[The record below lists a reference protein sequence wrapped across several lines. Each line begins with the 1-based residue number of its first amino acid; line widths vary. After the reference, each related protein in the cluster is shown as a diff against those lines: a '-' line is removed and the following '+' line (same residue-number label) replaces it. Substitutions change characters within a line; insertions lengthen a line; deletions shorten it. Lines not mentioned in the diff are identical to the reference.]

1 MNSLIRTGAN
11 LVVKVAYDA
20 GPAEKIVGFAT
31 ALTYNVSN
39 GLKINHVVDNPY
51 PAELAYG
58 SMPMQ
63 VSGTLSL
70 IMPKGTT
77 LEKAGLVPY
86 RTAGGASEK
95 DGAVA
100 NFGSGDTVYI
110 GGGKYCHLRVYDRES
125 TEMVFGCEFM
135 KVQSFQINVQ
145 SKAVVRADINFIGK
159 YLVPGAG

>member
-1 MNSLIRTGAN
+1 MNSLLRAGAN
-11 LVVKVAYDA
+11 LVVKVAYDN
-20 GPAEKIVGFAT
+20 GPAEKIVGFCT
-31 ALTYNVSN
+31 ALTYNVNN
-39 GLKINHVVDNPY
+39 GLKVTHVVDQPY

-58 SMPMQ
+58 ATPMQ

-125 TEMVFGCEFM
+125 SEMVFGCEYM
-135 KVQSFQINVQ
+135 KVVNFQINMAAK
-145 SKAVVRADINFIGK
+145 SVVTANINFIGK
-159 YLVPGAG
+159 FLVPGAG